1 MGFYVRKSLR
11 AGPFRF
17 NLSKSGIGVSAGV
30 PGFRVGTGP
39 RGNYVH
45 LGRGGVY
52 YRASLG
58 GGSRRGGSSVG
69 VGVGP
74 GPGPA
79 QLPATY
85 WTPPPGSEV
94 PMEDVTGASALEL
107 SPSGRGDIVEQ
118 LNEAAKRPRFA
129 RWALTAA
136 IVLLFV
142 KPPVGTILALL
153 SIPFV
158 VWLFMRDRAAR
169 AVVAFYDVNDDA
181 ARWFQRVV
189 TAFEDTS
196 KMSRR
201 WRFNTTGKVK
211 TTYQYKVNSGAST
224 IVSRSALSVTMNGP
238 KVLKTNIVIPSVV
251 AGKNALHFL
260 PDRLLVANGKRFSD
274 VAYAELSALARNG
287 RFIETESAPRDG
299 VQVDTTWQYVNVKGG
314 PDRRYKNNR
323 QLPVM
328 LYGEL
333 ELTSDSGLSW
343 LLQCSKSD
351 GFYELARVLK
361 GAPSALERS
370 SEPAHADTARELPST
385 ANGAESTDEFAP
397 AAVGA
402 VDEDDENKHVAVFE
416 KAVRV
421 RDDSDEE
428 RSVTVTEEKDTA
440 AAVRDPG
447 VGDSTSPVNTDEHAV
462 PRTDAERARLIA
474 GKPPAWEYLLYGSC
488 LLAGQER
495 LQPKWLDHQLG
506 YTTRRGR
513 ELSTDRAMKMLTDAL
528 DEVQSHAAN
537 LMKLFSQTAL
547 EPAFG
552 RPGESGDPELI
563 EHLCRRFT
571 AVYEALL
578 DWAVGFR
585 SARVPPLL
593 QPVFETA
600 SHMVD
605 RPLETIRSFVN
616 ENVAELDRLPERLR
630 HDEEIK
636 LVMTLTLEVDD
647 AVMHEFE
654 QRMATASAGF

>member
-58 GGSRRGGSSVG
+58 GSSRKRGSSAG
-69 VGVGP
+69 A
-74 GPGPA
+74 GPA
-79 QLPATY
+79 QLPATD
-85 WTPPPGSEV
+85 WMPPPGSEV

-118 LNEAAKRPRFA
+118 LNEAAKRPHFG
-129 RWALTAA
+129 RWALAAA
-136 IVLLFV
+136 IVLFFI
-142 KPPVGTILALL
+142 KAPVGTILALL

-181 ARWFQRVV
+181 AHWFQGVV
-189 TAFEDTS
+189 TAFEDAS

-211 TTYQYKVNSGAST
+211 TTYQFKVNSGAST
-224 IVSRSALSVTMNGP
+224 IVSRSALSVAMNGP
-238 KVLKTNIVIPSVV
+238 KVLKTNIVVPSVV
-251 AGKNALHFL
+251 SGKNALHFL
-260 PDRLLVANGKRFSD
+260 PDRLLVADGKRFSD
-274 VAYAELSALARNG
+274 VAYADLDAFAKSG
-287 RFIETESAPRDG
+287 RFIETESVPRDG

-323 QLPVM
+323 QLPIM
-328 LYGEL
+328 QYGEL
-333 ELTSDSGLSW
+333 ELTSDTGLSW

-351 GFYELARVLK
+351 GYAGLAQVLMA
-361 GAPSALERS
+361 APPALEKS
-370 SEPAHADTARELPST
+370 SEPAHRDTTRELPST
-385 ANGAESTDEFAP
+385 TNGAESRDELAP
-397 AAVGA
+397 VAAGA
-402 VDEDDENKHVAVFE
+402 VDEDDANTHKAVF
-416 KAVRV
+416 KKVIQV
-421 RDDSDEE
+421 RDDPDEE
-428 RSVTVTEEKDTA
+428 GAVAATQETDTA
-440 AAVRDPG
+440 AAVPDPG
-447 VGDSTSPVNTDEHAV
+447 ADDSASRVNTDEHAV
-462 PRTDAERARLIA
+462 PRTDEERARLIA
-474 GKPPAWEYLLYGSC
+474 DKPPAWEYLLYGSC
-488 LLAGQER
+488 LLAGQQR
-495 LQPKWLDHQLG
+495 LEPKWLDHQLG

-513 ELSTDRAMKMLTDAL
+513 EHSTERAMKMLTDAL
-528 DEVQSHAAN
+528 DEVQGHAAN
-537 LMKLFSQTAL
+537 LMKLFSPTAL

-571 AVYEALL
+571 DVYEALL

-585 SARVPPLL
+585 SARVPSLL

-616 ENVAELDRLPERLR
+616 DNVAELDCLPERLKK
-630 HDEEIK
+630 DEEIK

-654 QRMATASAGF
+654 QRMATASASF